1 MACDRFK
8 AENSRREG
16 MMELLMIRHGR
27 TKGNTENR
35 YIGTTDEPLL
45 ASEKARLRTKRE
57 GLAAMGMLCPDV
69 LLASPMRR
77 CVETA
82 AILFPESDPVVV
94 PDFRE
99 CDFGAFENKN
109 YQELNG
115 NADYQRWIDSG
126 GTLPFPG
133 GESMH
138 SFQER
143 VCRAFG
149 RVMGEMSLRQGMSGK
164 KDGRAAMVVH
174 GGTIMAVLERY
185 GYPRKSYYDWHVE
198 NGDGFLLS
206 VRETG
211 DDLRL
216 SVRCGF

>member
-1 MACDRFK
+1 ML
-8 AENSRREG
+8 
-16 MMELLMIRHGR
+16 ELLMIRHGR
-27 TKGNTENR
+27 TRGNTESR

-45 ASEKARLRTKRE
+45 ASERARLGTKQE
-57 GLAAMGMLCPDV
+57 DLKEMGMLRPDV
-69 LLASPMRR
+69 LLVSPMKR

-82 AILFPESDPVVV
+82 EILFPEADPVVV
-94 PDFRE
+94 PEFRE

-109 YQELNG
+109 YQELDG

-126 GTLPFPG
+126 GRLPFPG
-133 GESMH
+133 GESMQ

-143 VCRAFG
+143 VCHAF
-149 RVMGEMSLRQGMSGK
+149 RREISELALRSERRGK
-164 KDGRAAMVVH
+164 PDGKVAMVVH
-174 GGTIMAVLERY
+174 GGTIMAALERY
-185 GYPRKSYYDWHVE
+185 GFPRKSYYDWHVE

-216 SVRCGF
+216 CVRCGF